1 MFLSR
6 TRIVIV
12 VASVAGVLI
21 PTAALALMSQLVRKP
36 INSGVRDGRLAPC
49 PNKPNCVSTQSQHAN
64 RYIEP
69 LYFTGSV
76 EATQR
81 LLCAVL
87 QDLPRTRI
95 VSTRHGYIHAESRS
109 RVLGFVDDIEFFVD
123 EGAEIIH
130 FRSASRVGYYDFGV
144 NRERAEVI
152 RNAFNRRAALGE
164 ESTPDLS

>member
-36 INSGVRDGRLAPC
+36 TNLGARDGRLAPC
-49 PNKPNCVSTQSQHAN
+49 PNKPNCVSTQDAN

-69 LYFTGSV
+69 LYFTGSA

-81 LLCAVL
+81 LLCDVL

-109 RVLGFVDDIEFFVD
+109 RILGFVDDIEFFVD
-123 EGAEIIH
+123 EDVGIIH
-130 FRSASRVGYYDFGV
+130 LRSASRVGYYDFGV